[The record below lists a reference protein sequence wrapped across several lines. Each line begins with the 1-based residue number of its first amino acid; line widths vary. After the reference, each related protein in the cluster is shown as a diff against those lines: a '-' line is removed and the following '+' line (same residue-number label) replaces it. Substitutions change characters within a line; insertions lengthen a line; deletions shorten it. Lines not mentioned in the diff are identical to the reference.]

1 MAVMSVTAS
10 CSERKLQ
17 NALATSMPQYVAMPW
32 LRHEK
37 IKPIRR
43 HHKNLGQRQRHALA
57 RAFGRCHELRPDHVV
72 AGLRNVV
79 IAGQVV
85 DLVVAACIEPV
96 NASVAARCR
105 DLLV

>member
-1 MAVMSVTAS
+1 MS
-10 CSERKLQ
+10 
-17 NALATSMPQYVAMPW
+17 QYVAMQW

-37 IKPIRR
+37 IKPIWR

-72 AGLRNVV
+72 AGISSVV